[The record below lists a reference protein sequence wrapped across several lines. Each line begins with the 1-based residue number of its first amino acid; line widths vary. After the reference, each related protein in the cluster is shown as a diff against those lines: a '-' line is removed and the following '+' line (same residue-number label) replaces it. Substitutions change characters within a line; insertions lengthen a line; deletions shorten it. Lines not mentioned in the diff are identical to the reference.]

1 MVLPGDPPECGYGI
15 DECGN
20 CHAELD
26 NGRHICMADF
36 TVPSSE
42 SVILTVFRAGQVYK
56 SIILNPGDTVEFNVI
71 DDDVMFA
78 SDEDEDE
85 ANR

>member
-1 MVLPGDPPECGYGI
+1 MSS

-26 NGRHICMADF
+26 NGRHICMSNF

-42 SVILTVFRAGQVYK
+42 PIIMSIVRAGGLVAG
-56 SIILNPGDTVEFNVI
+56 IVLNPGDEIKFDIIEEGNV
-71 DDDVMFA
+71 MLA
-78 SDEDEDE
+78 SDEDEQYCKE
-85 ANR
+85 MYEL

>member
-1 MVLPGDPPECGYGI
+1 MSS

-26 NGRHICMADF
+26 NGRHICMSNF
-36 TVPSSE
+36 TVPSL
-42 SVILTVFRAGQVYK
+42 VPITM
-56 SIILNPGDTVEFNVI
+56 SIIRDGDCIDSIELLPGDEIEFNVI
-71 DDDVMFA
+71 DEDVMFA

-85 ANR
+85 ANK

>member
-1 MVLPGDPPECGYGI
+1 MAIAGDPPEVYYGF

-36 TVPSSE
+36 TVPSDGK
-42 SVILTVFRAGQVYK
+42 VIMTVYRYGNIVY
-56 SIILNPGDTVEFNVI
+56 GDIRLQKGDEIEF
-71 DDDVMFA
+71 MPA
-78 SDEDEDE
+78 ED
-85 ANR
+85 